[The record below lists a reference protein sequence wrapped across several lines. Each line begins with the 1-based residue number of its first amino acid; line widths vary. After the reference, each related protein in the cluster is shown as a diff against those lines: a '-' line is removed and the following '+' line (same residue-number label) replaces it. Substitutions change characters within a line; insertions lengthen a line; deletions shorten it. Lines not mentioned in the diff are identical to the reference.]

1 MQTDKYCA
9 KNIFFEYLDTVTMGK
24 HIWTFHRAENQIQKK
39 TSTQMLPAKRKLLAE
54 TTKTHFTLCLCKD
67 ASKREK
73 NNNNNK
79 LFKVPLE

>member
-9 KNIFFEYLDTVTMGK
+9 KNIFFFEYLDTVTMSK

-39 TSTQMLPAKRKLLAE
+39 LPLKCCRRNENFWPKPQKPILRYVCE
-54 TTKTHFTLCLCKD
+54 D

-73 NNNNNK
+73 NNNNK